1 MDLSRN
7 PERLVELLPDGWA
20 GRGALFRGLAE
31 ALRRLVDE
39 GDLTPG
45 ARLPSER
52 GLAAALALSRSTVVA
67 AYDELRADGT
77 LASRQGSGTLVARRS
92 GGGRRR
98 TGHGHRQ
105 GQAESVLARLTQGP
119 GRVISLAY
127 AADAG
132 APELAEALREVT
144 AYDLPHLLSDAGYHP
159 RGLFLLRE
167 RIAVHLGEL
176 GLPTSPDQVVVT
188 TGAHQAI
195 ALTAQMYLRPGSTV
209 VVESPSWPGCFDLF
223 SAYGARTVGVPL
235 DEEGMRPDLLAAA
248 LAEHQPDLLFVM
260 PGYHNPTGRLMSAP
274 RRRRIAELARQH
286 DVPVVE
292 DLAYSGRIG
301 TRDALPPPLG
311 AFAERGGEV
320 LTLGSLSKSVWS
332 GLRVGWLRAEE
343 PVAARFA
350 RHKALADLGT
360 PVLDQAV
367 AARLLPRLAEL
378 EQTRAESA
386 ARRLRHLTGL
396 LEQSLPD
403 WRWERPAGGSALWI
417 ELPGVDA
424 GAFAQVALRHEVEVV
439 AGRTTDPSGRH
450 DSFVRLPFTYPPD
463 VLTEAVHRLARAWAD
478 FRRHGPAPEQGP
490 PLV

>member
-20 GRGALFRGLAE
+20 GSGALFRGLAA

-39 GDLTPG
+39 GDLAPG

-67 AYDELRADGT
+67 AYDDLRADGT
-77 LASRQGSGTLVARRS
+77 LASRRGSGTRVAKGSGSGRRS
-92 GGGRRR
+92 GRELRR
-98 TGHGHRQ
+98 
-105 GQAESVLARLTQGP
+105 GQAESVFARLSQGP
-119 GRVISLAY
+119 GSVISLAY

-132 APELAEALREVT
+132 TPELAEALHDV
-144 AYDLPHLLSDAGYHP
+144 AVHDLPHLLSDAGYHP
-159 RGLFLLRE
+159 RGLYALRE
-167 RIAVHLGEL
+167 QIAVHLSRL
-176 GLPTSPDQVVVT
+176 GLPTSPDEVVVT

-223 SAYGARTVGVPL
+223 SAHGAHTVGVPL

-248 LAEHQPDLLFVM
+248 LAEHEPDLLFVM
-260 PGYHNPTGRLMSAP
+260 PSYHNPTGRLMSAS
-274 RRRRIAELARQH
+274 RRRRIAELAQQH
-286 DVPVVE
+286 DVALVE

-301 TRDALPPPLG
+301 TRGELPPPLG
-311 AFAERGGEV
+311 AFAPRGGEV
-320 LTLGSLSKSVWS
+320 LTIGSLSKSVWG

-367 AARLLPRLAEL
+367 AVRLLPRLAEL
-378 EQTRAESA
+378 EQAQARSA

-403 WRWERPAGGSALWI
+403 WRWEPPVGGSALWI
-417 ELPGVDA
+417 ELPEADA

-450 DSFVRLPFTYPPD
+450 DSFIRLPFTYPPD
-463 VLTEAVHRLARAWAD
+463 VLTEAVHRLTGAWSD
-478 FRRHGPAPEQGP
+478 FRRHGPAPEQGS